1 MYNDNNKTFGGRA
14 VNAVENDVRSL
25 TRIAFTYISFY
36 VEKSLQHYNMSFNYI
51 KRLYFPSNDRVL
63 ARNENQPRNQ
73 LQISWHVRLDT
84 LR

>member
-1 MYNDNNKTFGGRA
+1 MYTDNNKIFGGRA

-51 KRLYFPSNDRVL
+51 KRLYF
-63 ARNENQPRNQ
+63 
-73 LQISWHVRLDT
+73 
-84 LR
+84 LRMTESLLGMKTNRGINFKFLGM